1 MSNSTFNQLKETI
14 IAFQQSLQAHLPA
27 LEIEINAIIDS
38 KVQDQNTIEH
48 SLDTLLSLVNMGVGK
63 ELFVKLLEY
72 YKTIDTEGATFY
84 WDQFDKEEE

>member
-14 IAFQQSLQAHLPA
+14 KAFQQSLQAHLPA